1 MEDLFGEVEVISS
14 EDVEDRDP
22 NLYAKRS
29 EEALKQGRYKDSV
42 FEINKA
48 IEYSGRN
55 IEYIY
60 QKVKILFAIGSY
72 TECYTLIQTDINDN
86 FNSFNEKDKDQIY
99 KYTAKCYSKCNISI
113 LPNQMIIL
121 TPEGDGMYSSI
132 MEAINATKVYNKTIY
147 LTEGIYYE
155 NLNINSNVN
164 IEGYNAS
171 IVSNSSRFGI
181 YIKYCSVNILNV
193 NIISNSKWKSSYGV
207 SIYEGNIIFKNC
219 LITNDNG
226 EGIYI
231 GNKSEV
237 ILNNS
242 TVRTGGRSI
251 SLDGSST
258 CNISKSIIESKSECE
273 GICCRGKLIIT
284 NCNITANKGDKSKAI
299 ELDNSDG
306 NQCHVKINESKI
318 SSSGYGIYSNENTIL
333 DIDNTSIY
341 SSDIG
346 VFVGGQMKLKS
357 STLNDNNNGIV
368 VHSGKSEIIDC
379 RIINNN
385 ESGIDIY
392 NTENMVITNCSIR
405 GNQYGIAI
413 RNGIAQIKQ
422 SNIYG
427 NKQCGV
433 YNTSKNS
440 KILSSRIY
448 DNGDTGIE
456 CVDNGKIEIDS
467 SSIYCNKA
475 PNVLATE
482 GGSIIAQNCNIS
494 SGSSFG
500 VYSHKNG
507 LCDLIECKI
516 YKNAGKGLVTESN
529 GIIKDSNCSIYD
541 NESLIGS
548 LSGIRRFFKGV

>member
-14 EDVEDRDP
+14 EDVEDCDP
-22 NLYAKRS
+22 NLYAKRA
-29 EEALKQGRYKDSV
+29 EEALKKEKYNDAII
-42 FEINKA
+42 EIDKA

-72 TECYTLIQTDINDN
+72 TECYRLIQTDIDDN
-86 FNSFNEKDKDQIY
+86 FSSFSEKDKDQIY
-99 KYTAKCYSKCNISI
+99 KYTAKCYRKCNISI

-132 MEAINATKVYNKTIY
+132 KEAIKSVKGNDKTIY
-147 LTEGIYYE
+147 LTEGTYYE
-155 NLNINSNVN
+155 NLNINSKVY

-171 IVSNSSRFGI
+171 IVSNSQYGI
-181 YIKYCSVNILNV
+181 SFYNCTVY
-193 NIISNSKWKSSYGV
+193 ISNINIMNNSNMNNADIVSVYG
-207 SIYEGNIIFKNC
+207 GNITFTNC
-219 LITNDNG
+219 SITNEKVD
-226 EGIYI
+226 GIYI
-231 GNKSEV
+231 GKKSKV
-237 ILNNS
+237 ILRNCS
-242 TVRTGGRSI
+242 IKTGGISVALDSNSI
-251 SLDGSST
+251 
-258 CNISKSIIESKSECE
+258 CNISKSIIESKSECA

-306 NQCHVKINESKI
+306 NQCNVKINESEI
-318 SSSGYGIYSNENTIL
+318 SGSGYGIYSSKNTIL
-333 DIDNTSIY
+333 DINNTTIH
-341 SSDIG
+341 SSEIG
-346 VFVGGQMKLKS
+346 IFLEGQMNIKS
-357 STLNDNNNGIV
+357 STLNNNNSGIV
-368 VHSGKSEIIDC
+368 INSGETKIIDC
-379 RIINNN
+379 KIIKNI
-385 ESGIDIY
+385 ECGIYIY
-392 NTENMVITNCSIR
+392 NSENTLISNCDINGNNIGLTIKNGSIR
-405 GNQYGIAI
+405 VE
-413 RNGIAQIKQ
+413 Q
-422 SNIYG
+422 SNISG

-440 KILSSRIY
+440 RILSSRIY

-456 CVDNGKIEIDS
+456 CSDNGKIEIDS

-475 PNVLATE
+475 PNVLVAE
-482 GGSIIAQNCNIS
+482 GGSIIAKNCNIS

-507 LCDLIECKI
+507 LCNLIECKI

-529 GIIKDSNCSIYD
+529 GVINNSNCSIYD

-548 LSGIRRFFKGV
+548 LSGIRRFFKGI